1 MITNFQRPK
10 TNQDKD
16 TRRKEQIYINRMN
29 IVINKRSFPPKKK
42 RPKKKQTFLFSFSN
56 AQHHIVIVY
65 VTCDGDRDFI

>member
-10 TNQDKD
+10 TNQEKD

-42 RPKKKQTFLFSFSN
+42 KAKKETNIFVFF
-56 AQHHIVIVY
+56 
-65 VTCDGDRDFI
+65 F